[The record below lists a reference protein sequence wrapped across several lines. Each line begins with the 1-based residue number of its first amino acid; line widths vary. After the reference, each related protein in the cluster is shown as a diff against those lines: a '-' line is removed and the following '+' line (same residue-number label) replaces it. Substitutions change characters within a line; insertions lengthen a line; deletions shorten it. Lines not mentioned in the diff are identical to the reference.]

1 MGFFDRLGG
10 VAGGLLD
17 IGKGS
22 VGFLLD
28 TAESGGKLLTGD
40 VDGAFNTFYRSVQDD
55 LMGSV
60 VGGAFGPEG
69 AIGSVIGGL
78 PETGPL
84 GFIRTGGRAI
94 VNPAMEAMTWS
105 IEEFVDRPLGTFFTV
120 IDAATQG
127 GVHHLVN
134 FDTWKQS
141 YEINDSRTFG
151 QAITLLAY
159 NIDPFDEEAFN
170 EVRQSDMF
178 NVISGAFDF
187 VQEFIDPLALTIGAG
202 TKLARGSTVYGF
214 GDTIIGKGGV
224 LGRSVIEPT
233 KVVTFGKTASK
244 GQLTSRV
251 VTERVDRL
259 VGNVEKGIPANKR
272 IENLFRL
279 MDDVDLESTNN
290 RMQLTGVPST
300 ADDFAA
306 IDRRAGVLRENMTRR
321 GSLEMPAE
329 AIAFIARGNTDAARK
344 LNFRIALG
352 DINALNEA
360 KVAASNAVQTMS
372 DGVFI
377 SQLEEVNKLARE
389 LARDKGNLKR
399 TKDPEKIQTAQTK
412 IANKETAINSL
423 RNSLSEKTG
432 ELTNVDWAS
441 VYDFDLALKE
451 AQSVTTTHNASGLL
465 DHKGN
470 LLVRSTDEAHNDFFM
485 MALRQVTGQDA
496 LATGIKIG
504 REGSEPLFGS
514 VERFYRGIDIV
525 TDARLKR
532 MDDTGKDVDLINY
545 TIPSSFGNA
554 NTRRGRSIRL
564 FVQRVPQTI
573 INFFDNAQS
582 NVQWE
587 RMLEDA
593 GKIRINGEKIITR
606 SEIQEYVGAWYR
618 ISSSGSPTTVTELQ
632 KLWKTVVDET
642 LVPKAD
648 DLMTKANLPG
658 YEQGMLSKNLKE
670 SNRYAKN
677 SSNYAA
683 GKTKRKQRQEL
694 SVRDDTTEG
703 MKRTILL
710 IDGKATSIRMTPS
723 QIQESRIVPRWDL
736 INDDMRKAT
745 KRSKRYD
752 SVNSLYDTARAVGRG
767 VTRTADKTM
776 QYWRPAVLLTPK
788 WTMRVQLDEALRRAS
803 DLGAVATLGGLMR
816 GVQELHTQYA
826 YKHFDGAGGLTDE
839 FTRRMRAKAEE
850 LGAVEKGVDVN
861 NYVQLDRFLKE
872 NNVTV
877 DGLVKEIVKDSNAE
891 KRPGATPTIVRGL
904 AGSLLA
910 GPVAGAAYAGYY
922 TWRRSRRINNEAIR
936 QSSAQWASLLQTEA
950 RKILAEAVDPTD
962 ANYKAKVALAN
973 NMLARAEGIEDA
985 VRSIGFP
992 DDRPPEQMTDIVD
1005 GFTRAHMFM
1014 EKAGQPNLLIGNAV
1028 IRGAFGD
1035 DPRHWEM
1042 ISKRVSATQSQN
1054 RIFRGVRADSQRQIR
1069 ESLGADWV
1077 RWDILD
1083 SQQRADAVR
1092 GWNQQ
1097 MQRYTPINANQ
1108 YPEFYQIV
1116 YGKADINIRVQQ
1128 LSDLFMRNGEI
1139 VEGLGLPREATFR
1152 KDVADTAA
1160 RNVVDEYNDVL
1171 PPEVFET
1178 LRSDAA
1184 AGQIIT
1190 WSAVEDNL
1198 IKWVKKPENKNN
1210 FETVI
1215 GKEVDSY
1222 KKTITNDAGEKVI
1235 VTDKKAL
1242 AEEVSR
1248 YIRMDGGLKRFGFA
1262 RSVAE
1267 APASFSKSVRGF
1279 NGKLGQMIEEIYD
1292 NLGSLPADVLSRN
1305 PYFRAKYD
1313 AEVMRR
1319 VAPFMDEAGNVTLSQ
1334 AQLQR
1339 IEVQARK
1346 KSLEKTRDLLYD
1358 LAEETRISEMVTNI
1372 MPFYNAWQEV
1382 IGRWSSMAFE
1392 NPQYVG
1398 KLMNLYTKPWDA
1410 EGLGIEEIPAYDQR
1424 ALAEFEKEKGEIA
1437 TPEEMEQFET
1447 GSSYLVWRLNE
1458 KLENVPEILTPG
1470 ILGAAARS
1478 NPIRFS
1484 KDGLA
1489 SMLQSTTPGFG
1500 PMVTVPLREAI
1511 LKDPSLDETFKFM
1524 FPFGHPEGSG
1534 ITRIIEGFLPAY
1546 QRNLI
1551 NVATETPTKERQVQY
1566 FAQQIYVERKL
1577 SGEPIDLTDTEE
1589 VNAWI
1594 DEANQRTKNFFLFR
1608 VFTGMAV
1615 PTSTTISSPYQSY
1628 IEEARRLQVKHGTSE
1643 GNIIFLEKY
1652 GDEFFALTARMT
1664 RLNDGVFASAT
1675 SEATY
1680 EKLKPL
1686 VQAYPEIGG
1695 WLTESLGGST
1705 TEELAFSQTAYRK
1718 QQSEQVSPADPTPRR
1733 ERKTPFETVADP
1745 QIEQGWKAYAL
1756 LNDAVREVQDE
1767 RRGAGLPYSL
1777 GANDLTWLKEYKQQE
1792 TLKLAE
1798 KFPLWYENFQFFQT
1812 SDTIY
1817 KTMKGLYGSLG
1828 NEEYDELLYARPST
1842 KHVVNYLELRESVQD
1857 ELVRRKSL
1865 GGSSNLLANTNSDLL
1880 LYWEQ
1885 ERDELSGRPE
1895 FSAFFDRYLEND
1907 MIPENSFMELQFIR
1921 SRAVA

>member
-28 TAESGGKLLTGD
+28 TGESVGKLATGD

-55 LMGSV
+55 LMGNV

-69 AIGSVIGGL
+69 VIGSVVGAL

-94 VNPAMEAMTWS
+94 INPAMEAWDWT
-105 IEEFVDRPLGTFFTV
+105 IQEFVDRPLGTVFTV
-120 IDAATQG
+120 IDASLQG
-127 GVHHLVN
+127 GVHHLFN
-134 FDTWKQS
+134 WDTWEES
-141 YEINDSRTFG
+141 YKINDSRTFG
-151 QAITLLAY
+151 QAIALLAY
-159 NIDPFDEEAFN
+159 DIDPFDEEAFN

-187 VQEFIDPLALTIGAG
+187 VQEFADPLALTIGAG
-202 TKLARGSTVYGF
+202 AKLARGSTVYGF
-214 GDTIIGKGGV
+214 GDTVIGKGGV
-224 LGRSVIEPT
+224 LGRRDIRPT
-233 KVVTFGKTASK
+233 KVVTFGKTANK
-244 GQLTSRV
+244 GQLTKRV
-251 VTERVDRL
+251 VTERVD
-259 VGNVEKGIPANKR
+259 GMVESSR
-272 IENLFRL
+272 VQNLFRL
-279 MDDVDLESTNN
+279 MDEVDAGVDISDTM
-290 RMQLTGVPST
+290 RVTGVPSIG
-300 ADDFAA
+300 ADFAA
-306 IDRRAGVLRENMTRR
+306 IDRRAGVLRENLTRR
-321 GSLEMPAE
+321 GALSMPDE
-329 AIAFIARGNTDAARK
+329 AIAFIARGQSRAARE

-352 DINALNEA
+352 DMNALNKA
-360 KVAASNAVQTMS
+360 KDVASNAVQTMS
-372 DGVFI
+372 DGVFL
-377 SQLEEVNKLARE
+377 SQLEEINKLARE

-399 TKDPEKIQTAQTK
+399 TKDPDRIEQGIKK
-412 IANKETAINSL
+412 IANKEAAINSL
-423 RNSLSEKTG
+423 RNNISGKTE
-432 ELTNVDWAS
+432 ELASVDWAS

-465 DHKGN
+465 DRRGN
-470 LLVRSTDEAHNDFFM
+470 ELIRGTDEAHNDFFT
-485 MALRQVTGQDA
+485 MALMQVAGQDA

-504 REGSEPLFGS
+504 REGVDPLFGS

-525 TDARLKR
+525 VDARLKR
-532 MDDTGKDVDLINY
+532 MEDTGKDVDLINY

-554 NTRRGRSIRL
+554 NTRRGRSIR
-564 FVQRVPQTI
+564 FSVQRVPQTMI
-573 INFFDNAQS
+573 DFFDNAQG

-587 RMLEDA
+587 RMLEQA
-593 GKIRINGEKIITR
+593 GKVRINGQKIITR
-606 SEIQEYVGAWYR
+606 SEIQQYVGAWYR
-618 ISSSGSPTTVTELQ
+618 ISSSGSPTKVVELQ
-632 KLWKTVVDET
+632 QLWKEVVDNT

-648 DLMTKANLPG
+648 KLMTKANLPG
-658 YEQGMLSKNLKE
+658 YEQGLLKKNLE
-670 SNRYAKN
+670 DSNRYAKDA
-677 SSNYAA
+677 SNYAE
-683 GKTKRKQRQEL
+683 GKSKRKQKQQL
-694 SVRDDTTEG
+694 SVWDGTDTG
-703 MKRTILL
+703 LDRTTLM
-710 IDGKATSIRMTPS
+710 IDGKATSIRLTPS

-736 INDDMRKAT
+736 IGDDVRKAT
-745 KRSKRYD
+745 KRSERYD
-752 SVNSLYDTARAVGRG
+752 SVNALYDTARTLNRG
-767 VTRTADKTM
+767 VSKTADKTM

-788 WTMRVQLDEALRRAS
+788 WTMRVQLDEALRRAA

-816 GVQELHTQYA
+816 GVQELHTHYA
-826 YKHFDGAGGLTDE
+826 YKHFDGAAGLTDE
-839 FTRRMRAKAEE
+839 FVLRMRNKAEE
-850 LGAVEKGVDVN
+850 LGAVEKGVDLD

-877 DGLVKEIVKDSNAE
+877 DGLVKEIVKDTNAE

-904 AGSLLA
+904 AGSLLM

-936 QSSAQWASLLQTEA
+936 QSSGQWASLLQTEA
-950 RKILAEAVDPTD
+950 RKILAEAVDPKD
-962 ANYKAKVALAN
+962 PNYKAKIELAN

-1014 EKAGQPNLLIGNAV
+1014 EKAGQPNLLIGNTV
-1028 IRGAFGD
+1028 VRGAFGD

-1042 ISKRVSATQSQN
+1042 ISKRVSATKSQD
-1054 RIFRGVRADSQRQIR
+1054 RIFRGVRADSQRQIQN
-1069 ESLGADWV
+1069 SLGEDWQ

-1083 SQQRADAVR
+1083 SRERTVAVR

-1097 MQRYTPINANQ
+1097 MQRYTPINPSD
-1108 YPEFYQIV
+1108 YREFYQIV
-1116 YGKADINIRVQQ
+1116 WGNADYAVRVQQ
-1128 LSDLFMRNGEI
+1128 LENLFMRNGEI
-1139 VEGLGLPREATFR
+1139 VEGLGLPREVTLQIEDANS
-1152 KDVADTAA
+1152 AA
-1160 RNVVDEYNDVL
+1160 KNVIDEYNDVL
-1171 PPEVFET
+1171 PPEVFEG
-1178 LRSDAA
+1178 LRSKAA
-1184 AGQIIT
+1184 SGQMISWADVQEEMIR
-1190 WSAVEDNL
+1190 
-1198 IKWVKKPENKNN
+1198 WVKKPENKQN

-1215 GKEVDSY
+1215 GEKVSDY
-1222 KKTITNDAGEKVI
+1222 KRTRTIKKGERKGEKVT
-1235 VTDKKAL
+1235 VTDTKAL
-1242 AEEVSR
+1242 VDDVSR
-1248 YIRMDGGLKRFGFA
+1248 YIRMDDGLQKMGFA

-1267 APASFSKSVRGF
+1267 NPASFNQNVRGF
-1279 NGKLGQMIEEIYD
+1279 SGEIGKTIEDIYD
-1292 NLGSLPADVLSRN
+1292 NLGSLPADILSRN
-1305 PYFRAKYD
+1305 PYFKAKYD

-1334 AQLQR
+1334 AQLQS

-1346 KSLEKTRDLLYD
+1346 KALSQTRDLLYD

-1382 IGRWSSMAFE
+1382 IGRWGSLALE
-1392 NPQYVG
+1392 NPAYVG
-1398 KLMNLYTKPWDA
+1398 KLMNLYTKPWNA

-1424 ALAEFEKEKGEIA
+1424 ALAEFEKEKGRIA

-1470 ILGAAARS
+1470 ILGATARS
-1478 NPIRFS
+1478 NPIKFS

-1500 PMVTVPLREAI
+1500 PMVTVPIREFA
-1511 LKDPSLDETFKFM
+1511 LKDPSLEETFGFM
-1524 FPFGHPEGSG
+1524 FPFGHPEGG
-1534 ITRIIEGFLPAY
+1534 TVNRMIEGFLPAY
-1546 QRNLI
+1546 QRNLL
-1551 NVATETPTKERQVQY
+1551 NLATETPTKERQVQY
-1566 FAQQIYVERKL
+1566 FAQQIYVEREL
-1577 SGEPIDLTDTEE
+1577 SGDPIDLTNTEE

-1594 DEANQRTKNFFLFR
+1594 DEANQRTKNFFTFR

-1615 PTSTTISSPYQSY
+1615 PTSTTISSPFQVY
-1628 IEEARRLQVKHGTSE
+1628 IEEARRLQVKHGTAE

-1705 TEELAFSQTAYRK
+1705 TEELMFSQTAYRK
-1718 QQSEQVSPADPTPRR
+1718 QQQEQVSPADPTKRR
-1733 ERKTPFETVADP
+1733 ERKTPLETVSDP
-1745 QIEQGWKAYAL
+1745 EIEQGWKAYAL
-1756 LNDAVREVQDE
+1756 LNDAVREVQDA
-1767 RRGAGLPYSL
+1767 RRAAGLPYSL
-1777 GANDLTWLKEYKQQE
+1777 NANDLIWLKQYKQQE
-1792 TLKLAE
+1792 TLELAE

-1817 KTMKGLYGSLG
+1817 KTMKGLYGSLS
-1828 NEEYDELLYARPST
+1828 NQEYAELLYARPST
-1842 KHVVNYLELRESVQD
+1842 KHVVNYLELRESLQE
-1857 ELVRRKSL
+1857 ELMRRKSM
-1865 GGSSNLLANTNSDLL
+1865 GGSANLLANSNSDLL

-1921 SRAVA
+1921 PRMVA

>member
-1267 APASFSKSVRGF
+1267 APASFSRSVRGF

>member
-1 MGFFDRLGG
+1 
-10 VAGGLLD
+10 
-17 IGKGS
+17 
-22 VGFLLD
+22 
-28 TAESGGKLLTGD
+28 
-40 VDGAFNTFYRSVQDD
+40 
-55 LMGSV
+55 
-60 VGGAFGPEG
+60 
-69 AIGSVIGGL
+69 
-78 PETGPL
+78 
-84 GFIRTGGRAI
+84 
-94 VNPAMEAMTWS
+94 
-105 IEEFVDRPLGTFFTV
+105 
-120 IDAATQG
+120 
-127 GVHHLVN
+127 
-134 FDTWKQS
+134 
-141 YEINDSRTFG
+141 
-151 QAITLLAY
+151 
-159 NIDPFDEEAFN
+159 
-170 EVRQSDMF
+170 
-178 NVISGAFDF
+178 
-187 VQEFIDPLALTIGAG
+187 
-202 TKLARGSTVYGF
+202 
-214 GDTIIGKGGV
+214 
-224 LGRSVIEPT
+224 
-233 KVVTFGKTASK
+233 
-244 GQLTSRV
+244 
-251 VTERVDRL
+251 
-259 VGNVEKGIPANKR
+259 
-272 IENLFRL
+272 
-279 MDDVDLESTNN
+279 
-290 RMQLTGVPST
+290 
-300 ADDFAA
+300 
-306 IDRRAGVLRENMTRR
+306 
-321 GSLEMPAE
+321 
-329 AIAFIARGNTDAARK
+329 
-344 LNFRIALG
+344 
-352 DINALNEA
+352 
-360 KVAASNAVQTMS
+360 
-372 DGVFI
+372 
-377 SQLEEVNKLARE
+377 
-389 LARDKGNLKR
+389 
-399 TKDPEKIQTAQTK
+399 
-412 IANKETAINSL
+412 
-423 RNSLSEKTG
+423 
-432 ELTNVDWAS
+432 
-441 VYDFDLALKE
+441 
-451 AQSVTTTHNASGLL
+451 
-465 DHKGN
+465 
-470 LLVRSTDEAHNDFFM
+470 
-485 MALRQVTGQDA
+485 
-496 LATGIKIG
+496 
-504 REGSEPLFGS
+504 
-514 VERFYRGIDIV
+514 
-525 TDARLKR
+525 
-532 MDDTGKDVDLINY
+532 
-545 TIPSSFGNA
+545 
-554 NTRRGRSIRL
+554 
-564 FVQRVPQTI
+564 
-573 INFFDNAQS
+573 
-582 NVQWE
+582 
-587 RMLEDA
+587 
-593 GKIRINGEKIITR
+593 
-606 SEIQEYVGAWYR
+606 
-618 ISSSGSPTTVTELQ
+618 
-632 KLWKTVVDET
+632 
-642 LVPKAD
+642 
-648 DLMTKANLPG
+648 
-658 YEQGMLSKNLKE
+658 
-670 SNRYAKN
+670 
-677 SSNYAA
+677 
-683 GKTKRKQRQEL
+683 
-694 SVRDDTTEG
+694 
-703 MKRTILL
+703 
-710 IDGKATSIRMTPS
+710 
-723 QIQESRIVPRWDL
+723 
-736 INDDMRKAT
+736 
-745 KRSKRYD
+745 
-752 SVNSLYDTARAVGRG
+752 
-767 VTRTADKTM
+767 
-776 QYWRPAVLLTPK
+776 
-788 WTMRVQLDEALRRAS
+788 MRVQLDEAFRRAS

-877 DGLVKEIVKDSNAE
+877 DKLVKEIVKDSNAE

-950 RKILAEAVDPTD
+950 RKILAEAVDPKD
-962 ANYKAKVALAN
+962 PNYKAKVALAN

-1069 ESLGADWV
+1069 ESLGADWQ

-1116 YGKADINIRVQQ
+1116 YGKADSNIRVQQ

-1139 VEGLGLPREATFR
+1139 VEGLGLPREVTFK

-1160 RNVVDEYNDVL
+1160 RNIVDEYNDVL

-1190 WSAVEDNL
+1190 WSAVEDSL
-1198 IKWVKKPENKNN
+1198 IKWVKQPENKKN

-1222 KKTITNDAGEKVI
+1222 KKTITNDAGKKVI

-1267 APASFSKSVRGF
+1267 NPASFSRTVRGF

-1398 KLMNLYTKPWDA
+1398 KLMNLYTKPWNA

-1424 ALAEFEKEKGEIA
+1424 ALAEFEKEKGRIA

-1551 NVATETPTKERQVQY
+1551 NVAAETPTKERQVQY
-1566 FAQQIYVERKL
+1566 FAQQIYVEREL

-1680 EKLKPL
+1680 EKVKPL

-1705 TEELAFSQTAYRK
+1705 TEELAFSQAAYRK

-1777 GANDLTWLKEYKQQE
+1777 GANDLTWLAQYKEQE
-1792 TLKLAE
+1792 ILKLAE

-1828 NEEYDELLYARPST
+1828 NEEYADLLYARPST
-1842 KHVVNYLELRESVQD
+1842 KHIMNYLELRESVQE
-1857 ELVRRKSL
+1857 ELVRRESL
-1865 GGSSNLLANTNSDLL
+1865 GGSANLLANSNSDLL

-1921 SRAVA
+1921 PRAVA

>member
-17 IGKGS
+17 VGKGT
-22 VGFLLD
+22 VGFLID
-28 TAESGGKLLTGD
+28 TVESGTKLATGD

-60 VGGAFGPEG
+60 IGGAFGPEG
-69 AIGSVIGGL
+69 AVGSIIGGL
-78 PETGPL
+78 PEFVRKP
-84 GFIRTGGRAI
+84 GRAI
-94 VNPAMEAMTWS
+94 VNPAMEAWDWS
-105 IEEFVDRPLGTFFTV
+105 IQELVDRPLGTFFTV

-151 QAITLLAY
+151 QAIALLAY
-159 NIDPFDEEAFN
+159 NIDPFDEEEFN

-187 VQEFIDPLALTIGAG
+187 VQEFADPLALTIGAG

-224 LGRSVIEPT
+224 LGRSVIEPS

-244 GQLTSRV
+244 EQLRSRV

-259 VGNVEKGIPANKR
+259 VGNKEKLIPANKR
-272 IENLFRL
+272 IENLFKL
-279 MDDVDLESTNN
+279 MNDVDLETSN
-290 RMQLTGVPST
+290 RMKLTGVPST

-306 IDRRAGVLRENMTRR
+306 IDRRAGVLRENMSRR

-352 DINALNEA
+352 DMNALKEA
-360 KVAASNAVQTMS
+360 KVAASDAVQILNDNNFFTKIETINNLS
-372 DGVFI
+372 KQI
-377 SQLEEVNKLARE
+377 
-389 LARDKGNLKR
+389 ARDKTNLGKLDATT
-399 TKDPEKIQTAQTK
+399 TKGKEATQKANVRISERQAELNRLTAEISEQQTT
-412 IANKETAINSL
+412 
-423 RNSLSEKTG
+423 
-432 ELTNVDWAS
+432 LTSVDWGS

-470 LLVRSTDEAHNDFFM
+470 PLVRVTDEAHNDFFT

-496 LATGIKIG
+496 LATSLLGGTEI
-504 REGSEPLFGS
+504 PFGS
-514 VERFYRGIDIV
+514 VERFYRGLDIV
-525 TDARLKR
+525 TDARIKR
-532 MDDTGKDVDLINY
+532 MEKTGKEVDAINY

-554 NTRRGRSIRL
+554 NTRLGRTIRMT
-564 FVQRVPQTI
+564 VQRVPQTMI
-573 INFFDNAQS
+573 DFFDTIQGNT
-582 NVQWE
+582 QWE
-587 RMLEDA
+587 RMLEQA
-593 GKIRINGEKIITR
+593 GKIRINGKQIITQ
-606 SEIQEYVGAWYR
+606 EQIQQYVGAWYR
-618 ISSSGSPTTVTELQ
+618 ISSSGSPTKVTELQ
-632 KLWKTVVDET
+632 DLWKSVVDDR

-648 DLMTKANLPG
+648 KLMLEANLPG
-658 YEQGMLSKNLKE
+658 HEKGLLAKELAE
-670 SNRYAKN
+670 SNRYMKDAT
-677 SSNYAA
+677 NYVE
-683 GKTKRKQRQEL
+683 GKSKRKQKQQL
-694 SVRDDTTEG
+694 SVDDAEKTGLDRTT
-703 MKRTILL
+703 LL
-710 IDGKATSIRMTPS
+710 VDGQATSIRMTPS
-723 QIQESRIVPRWDL
+723 QIQESRVIPRWDL
-736 INDDMRKAT
+736 IDDDIRRIKSSDKYQKA
-745 KRSKRYD
+745 KA
-752 SVNSLYDTARAVGRG
+752 LYDTARALRRG
-767 VTRTADKTM
+767 VTKSADKTM

-788 WTMRVQLDEALRRAS
+788 WTMRVQLDEALRRAG

-816 GVQELHTQYA
+816 GVQELHTHYA

-839 FTRRMRAKAEE
+839 FVLRMRTKAEE
-850 LGAVEKGVDVN
+850 LGAVKKGVDVD

-877 DGLVKEIVKDSNAE
+877 DQIVKEIVKDSNAE

-936 QSSAQWASLLQTEA
+936 QSSGQWASLLQTEA
-950 RKILAEAVDPTD
+950 RKILAEAVDPKD
-962 ANYKAKVALAN
+962 PNYKAKVALAN

-1005 GFTRAHMFM
+1005 GFTRAHMFL

-1042 ISKRVSATQSQN
+1042 ISKRVSATKSQD
-1054 RIFRGVRADSQRQIR
+1054 RIFRGVRADSQKQIQD
-1069 ESLGADWV
+1069 SLGVDWQ

-1083 SQQRADAVR
+1083 SRERSVAVR
-1092 GWNQQ
+1092 GWNRQ
-1097 MQRYTPINANQ
+1097 MQRYTPINAND
-1108 YPEFYQIV
+1108 YSEFYQLV
-1116 YGKADINIRVQQ
+1116 YGSADEATRIDQ
-1128 LSDLFMRNGEI
+1128 LANLFMRNNEI
-1139 VEGLGLPREATFR
+1139 VDGLGLPAEVLSR
-1152 KDVADTAA
+1152 KEVAVDAA
-1160 RNVVDEYNDVL
+1160 RNIVDEYNDVL
-1171 PPEVFET
+1171 PPEVFEG
-1178 LRSDAA
+1178 LRSKAA
-1184 AGQIIT
+1184 AGEIIA
-1190 WSAVEDNL
+1190 WADVQQEM
-1198 IKWVKKPENKNN
+1198 IRWVKKPENKQN
-1210 FETVI
+1210 FETVV
-1215 GKEVDSY
+1215 GKKVSDY
-1222 KKTITNDAGEKVI
+1222 KKTRTTKKGEEITVED
-1235 VTDKKAL
+1235 TRAL
-1242 AEEVSR
+1242 VEDVSR
-1248 YIRMDGGLKRFGFA
+1248 YIRMSDDGKGLGRMGFA

-1267 APASFSKSVRGF
+1267 NPSSFNPNTRGF
-1279 NGKLGQMIEEIYD
+1279 EGALGRTIENIFD
-1292 NLGSLPADVLSRN
+1292 NLGSLPADILSRN

-1319 VAPFMDEAGNVTLSQ
+1319 IAPFMDETGNITLSQ
-1334 AQLQR
+1334 AQLQK
-1339 IEVQARK
+1339 IEVQARQK
-1346 KSLEKTRDLLYD
+1346 ALGKTRDLLYD

-1382 IGRWSSMAFE
+1382 IGRWSSIALE

-1398 KLMNLYTKPWDA
+1398 KLMNLYTKPWNA

-1424 ALAEFEKEKGEIA
+1424 ALAEFEKEKGRIA

-1470 ILGAAARS
+1470 ILGATARS
-1478 NPIRFS
+1478 NPIKFS

-1500 PMVTVPLREAI
+1500 PMVTVPIREFA
-1511 LKDPSLDETFKFM
+1511 LKDPSLEETFGFM
-1524 FPFGHPEGSG
+1524 FPFGHPEGG
-1534 ITRIIEGFLPAY
+1534 TITRMIEGFLPAY

-1551 NVATETPTKERQVQY
+1551 NLATETPTRERQVQY
-1566 FAQQIYVERKL
+1566 FSQQIYVERKL
-1577 SGEPIDLTDTEE
+1577 SGDPIDLTNTEE

-1594 DEANQRTKNFFLFR
+1594 NEANQRAKNFFTFR

-1615 PTSTTISSPYQSY
+1615 PTSTTISSPYQPY
-1628 IEEARRLQVKHGTSE
+1628 IEEARRLQVRHGTAE
-1643 GNIIFLEKY
+1643 GNVIFLEKY
-1652 GDEFFALTARMT
+1652 GDEFFELTARMT

-1705 TEELAFSQTAYRK
+1705 TEELMFSQTAYRK
-1718 QQSEQVSPADPTPRR
+1718 QQQEQVSPADPTPRR

-1767 RRGAGLPYSL
+1767 RRAAGLPYSL
-1777 GANDLTWLKEYKQQE
+1777 NANDLIWLKEYKKQE

-1798 KFPLWYENFQFFQT
+1798 EFPLWYENFQFFQT

-1828 NEEYDELLYARPST
+1828 NEEYADLLYARPST
-1842 KHVVNYLELRESVQD
+1842 KHIMNYLELRESVQE
-1857 ELVRRKSL
+1857 ELVRRESL
-1865 GGSSNLLANTNSDLL
+1865 GGSANLLANSNSDLL

-1907 MIPENSFMELQFIR
+1907 MIPKNSFMELQFIR
-1921 SRAVA
+1921 PRAVA

>member
-10 VAGGLLD
+10 VAGGLFD

-22 VGFLLD
+22 VGFLVD
-28 TAESGGKLLTGD
+28 TVESGAKLATGD

-69 AIGSVIGGL
+69 VIGSVVGGL

-94 VNPAMEAMTWS
+94 VNPAMEAWDWT
-105 IEEFVDRPLGTFFTV
+105 IQELVDRPLGTVFTV

-134 FDTWKQS
+134 FDTWKKS

-151 QAITLLAY
+151 QAIALLAY
-159 NIDPFDEEAFN
+159 DIDPFDEEEFN

-187 VQEFIDPLALTIGAG
+187 VQEFADPLALTIGAG
-202 TKLARGSTVYGF
+202 AKLARGSTVYGF

-244 GQLTSRV
+244 GQLRSRV

-259 VGNVEKGIPANKR
+259 VGNIEKGIPANKR

-279 MDDVDLESTNN
+279 MNDVDLKSTSN

-306 IDRRAGVLRENMTRR
+306 IDRRAGVLRENMSRR
-321 GSLEMPAE
+321 GSKEMPPE
-329 AIAFIARGNTDAARK
+329 AIAFIARGSTDAARK

-352 DINALNEA
+352 DMNALNEA
-360 KVAASNAVQTMS
+360 KVAASNAVQTLNE
-372 DGVFI
+372 GTFLNK
-377 SQLEEVNKLARE
+377 LEEANNLDRQIKQNKLILR
-389 LARDKGNLKR
+389 N
-399 TKDPEKIQTAQTK
+399 TKDEAKIKNREQK
-412 IANKETAINSL
+412 IADLENQATQLKKEIGTTN
-423 RNSLSEKTG
+423 TD
-432 ELTNVDWAS
+432 LTSVDWAS

-451 AQSVTTTHNASGLL
+451 AQSVTATHNASGLL

-470 LLVRSTDEAHNDFFM
+470 LLARSTDEAHNDFFM

-504 REGSEPLFGS
+504 REGSEPSFGS

-532 MDDTGKDVDLINY
+532 MEATGKDVDLINY

-554 NTRRGRSIRL
+554 NTRRGRSVRL
-564 FVQRVPQTI
+564 FVQRVPQTM
-573 INFFDNAQS
+573 INFFDNAQG

-606 SEIQEYVGAWYR
+606 SEIQKYVGAWYR

-642 LVPKAD
+642 LIPKAD
-648 DLMTKANLPG
+648 DLMTKANVAG

-670 SNRYAKN
+670 SNRYAKD

-736 INDDMRKAT
+736 ISDDMRKAT

-752 SVNSLYDTARAVGRG
+752 SVNSLYDAARAVGRG

-776 QYWRPAVLLTPK
+776 QFWRPAVLLTPK
-788 WTMRVQLDEALRRAS
+788 WTMRVQLDEAFRRAS

-839 FTRRMRAKAEE
+839 FTRRMRVKAEE
-850 LGAVEKGVDVN
+850 LGAVDVKPYLPEEQLNYANLNDLAPPKVKGTSLDDLSEAFDEGVYKPGSSKIYGIEDEMFWIWDLEPADPRLLSAGKEMEKALQKAKGNPEAEIKVYRAVPKGVTEINATDWVTPAKGYAEIHGSLHLDDYIILEQTVKAKDLFTRGQLQEGAAGASYYEYGWRPDVPTN
-861 NYVQLDRFLKE
+861 AINLDSYVQLDRFLKE

-877 DGLVKEIVKDSNAE
+877 DQIVKEIVKDSNAE

-904 AGSLLA
+904 AGSLLM

-950 RKILAEAVDPTD
+950 RKILAEAVDPKD
-962 ANYKAKVALAN
+962 PNYKAKVALAN

-1069 ESLGADWV
+1069 ESLGADWQ

-1116 YGKADINIRVQQ
+1116 YGKADSNIRVQQ

-1139 VEGLGLPREATFR
+1139 VEGLGLPREVTFK

-1160 RNVVDEYNDVL
+1160 RNIVDEYNDVL

-1190 WSAVEDNL
+1190 WSAVEDSL
-1198 IKWVKKPENKNN
+1198 IKWVKQPENKKN

-1242 AEEVSR
+1242 TEEVSR
-1248 YIRMDGGLKRFGFA
+1248 YIRMDGGLERFGFA

-1267 APASFSKSVRGF
+1267 APASFSRTVRGF

-1358 LAEETRISEMVTNI
+1358 LAEETRISEIQCV
-1372 MPFYNAWQEV
+1372 
-1382 IGRWSSMAFE
+1382 
-1392 NPQYVG
+1392 
-1398 KLMNLYTKPWDA
+1398 
-1410 EGLGIEEIPAYDQR
+1410 
-1424 ALAEFEKEKGEIA
+1424 
-1437 TPEEMEQFET
+1437 
-1447 GSSYLVWRLNE
+1447 
-1458 KLENVPEILTPG
+1458 
-1470 ILGAAARS
+1470 ARS
-1478 NPIRFS
+1478 
-1484 KDGLA
+1484 
-1489 SMLQSTTPGFG
+1489 
-1500 PMVTVPLREAI
+1500 
-1511 LKDPSLDETFKFM
+1511 
-1524 FPFGHPEGSG
+1524 H
-1534 ITRIIEGFLPAY
+1534 
-1546 QRNLI
+1546 
-1551 NVATETPTKERQVQY
+1551 
-1566 FAQQIYVERKL
+1566 RKM
-1577 SGEPIDLTDTEE
+1577 G
-1589 VNAWI
+1589 
-1594 DEANQRTKNFFLFR
+1594 
-1608 VFTGMAV
+1608 
-1615 PTSTTISSPYQSY
+1615 
-1628 IEEARRLQVKHGTSE
+1628 
-1643 GNIIFLEKY
+1643 KY
-1652 GDEFFALTARMT
+1652 GF
-1664 RLNDGVFASAT
+1664 
-1675 SEATY
+1675 
-1680 EKLKPL
+1680 
-1686 VQAYPEIGG
+1686 
-1695 WLTESLGGST
+1695 
-1705 TEELAFSQTAYRK
+1705 
-1718 QQSEQVSPADPTPRR
+1718 
-1733 ERKTPFETVADP
+1733 
-1745 QIEQGWKAYAL
+1745 
-1756 LNDAVREVQDE
+1756 
-1767 RRGAGLPYSL
+1767 
-1777 GANDLTWLKEYKQQE
+1777 
-1792 TLKLAE
+1792 
-1798 KFPLWYENFQFFQT
+1798 
-1812 SDTIY
+1812 
-1817 KTMKGLYGSLG
+1817 
-1828 NEEYDELLYARPST
+1828 
-1842 KHVVNYLELRESVQD
+1842 
-1857 ELVRRKSL
+1857 
-1865 GGSSNLLANTNSDLL
+1865 
-1880 LYWEQ
+1880 
-1885 ERDELSGRPE
+1885 
-1895 FSAFFDRYLEND
+1895 
-1907 MIPENSFMELQFIR
+1907 
-1921 SRAVA
+1921 